1 MSGSSVNTVDI
12 CSLAPVETMIIST
25 MSLSQGSN
33 VSRVGRREGAKHE
46 GGDPR
51 DPQVKGREVLPAE
64 APEAGRSN

>member
-46 GGDPR
+46 GGDPTGSAIG
-51 DPQVKGREVLPAE
+51 KKE
-64 APEAGRSN
+64 